1 MSSGTDSRV
10 KKSRNRVPISCE
22 PCRKKKLKCDRTKP
36 CSSCV
41 KNKTQD
47 SCKYANQNLDNM
59 NKMQLTSEIINLK
72 MKVNKLEKILQAN
85 NISVSEY
92 SDLSFVFSE
101 SISRMSAEQEDPVLD
116 LSEKFDRMIFK
127 ENRMLRSGATSYVTF
142 IKADKQLSLLFEALN
157 KRHEQEYE
165 EYVSAQKI
173 KVQHDSKMFDNSNIV
188 RKHAYQDKDLCMD
201 SSLSGMTTTT
211 LTASGPLKSQDIF
224 ALASSKLPPMFAIE
238 ALIDRFFT
246 HAYYLV
252 PFVDEEIFREELTY
266 VLLADEKGNPT
277 FKVAHNQNTSIVS
290 LLLIILRYAYMTINV
305 KEFDENP
312 RSIEDENLATMLR
325 MGIVIGPQYIELAKN
340 VLLSMPPEE
349 SIFRKVTIR
358 NIQVLMFLR
367 WYQSYSPELSE
378 DYYEASISLSLIIQ
392 MCRVLGINRDPDHF
406 SEVFRDEK
414 VKNLRRRIF
423 YKLYYMDTLSAFD
436 LGTPVVIHS
445 DEFDARLPKISA
457 KDKATLDDF
466 KRGMSISITGKQ
478 LKSIINENAINRDI
492 ELEFEVAKL
501 IRKAIQLCRNYDD
514 GAKKSE
520 FLAHIQR
527 IEYFLN
533 SRLSSIYEMLDSG
546 ELPGSFKIDDPIE
559 RIFNISKIKKLEMRL
574 VLLSLLNCLHYL
586 LFLYASEDQEEEKLE
601 HAMKASEPALILFKF
616 TYDFVKYLTESSTIH
631 GASKS
636 HQNFKRFFNGLE
648 TPFASKVQACFH
660 RGILWTMSIF
670 LQNFT
675 SDHLKFEILLK
686 KFSNSVDSVIVLN
699 WLNINLDRNTNDQF
713 LIIMLHYLKEY
724 YLNSIGLKT
733 DFFCCWRVSMIIKIF
748 FNFFKNTKQERF
760 EKVLTHYEL
769 ASENQNLRKDFSYDE
784 ARIMSSEPEKLKSGP
799 SLSHMPNTLEPEPTQ
814 LTTKGFEQ
822 IIYGNGDEYLDDL
835 LKEDQ
840 AYRPSAR
847 AYSFFNVSDF
857 NALGGP
863 ESYQTTSSSSVNR
876 PSETDSFSHSNS
888 TDHPSTKSS
897 GSVGNMTFEDPS
909 RADVMSFEAP
919 DIVSPFDTYASQIS
933 ALDQEVPGEKS
944 INLQDFI
951 SQFSKDSMFSN

>member
-1 MSSGTDSRV
+1 MSSGTDSKV

-41 KNKTQD
+41 KNKTQY

-59 NKMQLTSEIINLK
+59 NKMQLTTEIINLK

-85 NISVSEY
+85 NINASEY
-92 SDLSFVFSE
+92 SDLSFVFNE
-101 SISRMSAEQEDPVLD
+101 SISRMSEDQEDPVLD

-165 EYVSAQKI
+165 EYMNAQKI
-173 KVQHDSKMFDNSNIV
+173 KVQHDSKMFDNSNIA

-201 SSLSGMTTTT
+201 SILSGMTTTT
-211 LTASGPLKSQDIF
+211 LTASGLLKSQDIF

-238 ALIDRFFT
+238 ALVDRFFT

-252 PFVDEEIFREELTY
+252 PFVDEETFREELTY
-266 VLLADEKGNPT
+266 VLLSDEKGNPS
-277 FKVAHNQNTSIVS
+277 FKVAHHQNTSIVS

-436 LGTPVVIHS
+436 LGTPVVIHP
-445 DEFDARLPKISA
+445 DEYDAMLPKISA
-457 KDKATLDDF
+457 KEKATLDDF

-492 ELEFEVAKL
+492 DLEFEVAKL
-501 IRKAIQLCRNYDD
+501 IRRAIQLCRNYDD

-527 IEYFLN
+527 IELFLN

-546 ELPGSFKIDDPIE
+546 ELAGSFKIDDPIE

-648 TPFASKVQACFH
+648 IPFASKVQACFH

-686 KFSNSVDSVIVLN
+686 KFGNSVDSVVVLN
-699 WLNINLDRNTNDQF
+699 WLNIDLDRNTNDQF
-713 LIIMLHYLKEY
+713 LIIMFHYLKEY

-769 ASENQNLRKDFSYDE
+769 ASENQNLRKDFSYAE
-784 ARIMSSEPEKLKSGP
+784 ARILSSDPEKLKSGL
-799 SLSHMPNTLEPEPTQ
+799 SLPNMPNPLEPEPTQ

-822 IIYGNGDEYLDDL
+822 IIYGNGDEYLDEL
-835 LKEDQ
+835 LKEDLT
-840 AYRPSAR
+840 YRPSAR

-857 NALGGP
+857 NALGAP
-863 ESYQTTSSSSVNR
+863 ESFQSTASSSVNR

-897 GSVGNMTFEDPS
+897 GSVGNVTFEDPS
-909 RADVMSFEAP
+909 KADVMSFEAP
-919 DIVSPFDTYASQIS
+919 DLVSPFDTYASQIS
-933 ALDQEVPGEKS
+933 AIDQEVPGEKS

>member
-101 SISRMSAEQEDPVLD
+101 SISRMSEEQEDPVLD

-127 ENRMLRSGATSYVTF
+127 ENRILRSGATSYVTF

-165 EYVSAQKI
+165 EYVRAQKI

-457 KDKATLDDF
+457 KDNATLDDF

-546 ELPGSFKIDDPIE
+546 ELPGSFRIDDPIE

-601 HAMKASEPALILFKF
+601 HAVKASEPALILFKF

-713 LIIMLHYLKEY
+713 LIIMLHYLKEH

-933 ALDQEVPGEKS
+933 ALDQEVPGEKR